1 MHSLLRMIEGEVSLH
16 NNQDWWVE
24 SNFRRL
30 QPDRPIIEKG
40 PIDRGSFRPR
50 VW

>member
-1 MHSLLRMIEGEVSLH
+1 MSKWNLINKEYKNSVY
-16 NNQDWWVE
+16 W
-24 SNFRRL
+24 L

-40 PIDRGSFRPR
+40 PMDRGSFRPR